1 MKEEYEVVFHSDIE
15 CFNLF
20 LVQLSHRNVHIHKD
34 FELAMVVSGSDLNVK
49 VEQKAVF
56 LSPNDMYLINPME
69 AHEFTSSGSGTQIL
83 VIQFSPRLF
92 ETVLQDAQNLRFGN
106 TIQIRDYFEEDCRKY
121 HMLRAIFV
129 ELAYRYLKHEAGYE
143 YQCVSLVNLLFSI
156 LQSALP
162 WKMESEKK
170 IQALKFRVDR
180 MFQVTDYIDQNFQR
194 KLLLSELAEKEQLNL
209 TYLSHLFKDT
219 LGTTFQNYVNKQR
232 FEYACRLVE
241 KTDHSILDISI
252 ESGFSDVRY
261 LNRMFSEC
269 FGCTPREYRQNLRS
283 HKVQASVL
291 SNTTQLFYSQKE
303 SLLLVEQLRDALMKS
318 VQNLTFWEVFGWTRP

>member
-15 CFNLF
+15 YLNLF

-49 VEQKAVF
+49 VEQKSVL
-56 LSPNDMYLINPME
+56 LSQDDMYLINPME
-69 AHEFTSSGSGTQIL
+69 AHEFTSSGNGTQIL

-92 ETVLQDAQNLRFGN
+92 EAVLQDAQNLRFGN
-106 TIQIRDYFEEDCRKY
+106 TIQIRDYFADDFRKY
-121 HMLRAIFV
+121 KMLRAIFV
-129 ELAYRYLKHEAGYE
+129 ELAYHYLQHGAGYE
-143 YQCVSLVNLLFSI
+143 YQCVSLANMLFFL

-170 IQALKFRVDR
+170 IQALKFRVER
-180 MFQVTDYIDQNFQR
+180 MFQITDYIDKNFQS

-219 LGTTFQNYVNKQR
+219 LGTTFQHYVNKQR

-269 FGCTPREYRQNLRS
+269 FGCTPREYRQNLHAR
-283 HKVQASVL
+283 KVQSSVL
-291 SNTTQLFYSQKE
+291 CNTTQLFYSPKD
-303 SLLLVEQLRDALMKS
+303 SLHLVEQLRHILMKNIRS
-318 VQNLTFWEVFGWTRP
+318 LTFWEVFA